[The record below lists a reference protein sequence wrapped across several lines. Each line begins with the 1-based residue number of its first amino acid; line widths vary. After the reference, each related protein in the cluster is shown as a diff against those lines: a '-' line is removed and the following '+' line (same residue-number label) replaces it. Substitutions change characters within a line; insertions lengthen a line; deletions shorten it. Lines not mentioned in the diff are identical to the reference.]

1 MKCYENDVYRG
12 TMRFLRICI
21 YVYTSILYSEILFDF
36 IHISRVK
43 KKSDAIIKKKFF
55 MCNEV

>member
-1 MKCYENDVYRG
+1 
-12 TMRFLRICI
+12 MRFLRICI